1 MIENFADLVWLFLD
15 WDGRRWA
22 QSGLPHDK
30 TGGGQTGFAAVRSRM
45 VYEQMSLNRALL
57 H

>member
-30 TGGGQTGFAAVRSRM
+30 TGGGQTGFAAVRSRT
-45 VYEQMSLNRALL
+45 VYE
-57 H
+57 